1 MRAKLWLRH
10 GVIVFLCLGLVASNL
25 RSGPV
30 DAALEPVFGK
40 TIQRLGI
47 RQFWSMFAPNPV
59 HNAMFVEA
67 IAREPGGERPLHI
80 GTEPPGEGFYFTWTY
95 DRIGKFH
102 KKVAL
107 KPERWLTPY
116 GEALCRLHAVDG
128 SVVLGA
134 VRHKTP
140 RPWKRRQ
147 GENKT
152 RIEVPLGEVPCP

>member
-1 MRAKLWLRH
+1 
-10 GVIVFLCLGLVASNL
+10 
-25 RSGPV
+25 V

-40 TIQRLGI
+40 TIQKLGI

-67 IAREPGGERPLHI
+67 TALELGEERPLHI
-80 GTEPPGEGFYFTWTY
+80 GTEPPEEGFYFTWTY

-107 KPERWLTPY
+107 KPEVWLAPY
-116 GEALCRLHAVDG
+116 GEALCRLHEVHG
-128 SVVLGA
+128 SIVLSS

-147 GENKT
+147 GERKERVET
-152 RIEVPLGEVPCP
+152 VLGEVPCP